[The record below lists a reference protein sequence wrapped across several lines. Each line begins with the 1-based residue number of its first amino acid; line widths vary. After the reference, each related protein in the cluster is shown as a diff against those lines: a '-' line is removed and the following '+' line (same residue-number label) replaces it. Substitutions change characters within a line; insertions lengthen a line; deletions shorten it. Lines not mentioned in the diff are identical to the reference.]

1 MQRETLNL
9 SLPTEVINRIKNTVY
24 WANGWTI
31 GELVT
36 AACNKVLSEIE
47 KARGEA
53 FPDRG
58 DHLMRKGPQ
67 SYLPRTQLLD
77 LAEWITPP
85 EQRQAVAISV
95 LREAVSE
102 IVHKASF
109 RSKWLGE
116 EMETLFNTKLIDMGT
131 SARVGKLNEEQTAS
145 PRRRKE
151 DQDSQTS
158 V

>member
-9 SLPTEVINRIKNTVY
+9 SLPTEVVNRIKDTVY
-24 WANGWTI
+24 WSHGWTI

-36 AACNKVLSEIE
+36 AACNKVLSEVE
-47 KARGEA
+47 KARGGP
-53 FPDRG
+53 FPNRG

-77 LAEWITPP
+77 LAEWVTPP

-95 LREAVSE
+95 LREAISE
-102 IVHKASF
+102 VVNKVSF
-109 RSKWLGE
+109 RSKWLKE
-116 EMETLFNTKLIDMGT
+116 EMEILFNTKLIDIG
-131 SARVGKLNEEQTAS
+131 APAHVDKLNEDQTAS